1 MRTIITFII
10 TVLIISTV
18 ALPVHAL
25 TQQDVELLI
34 RAGLIPPDK
43 IATARAA
50 VAGGSVQTN
59 QRTQSTT
66 TTAASRSAAG
76 TDVAGC
82 LALTTTLSEGMNGS
96 AVTSLQQFLAK
107 AGHFT
112 AGATGYFGPVTRQA
126 VEQFQK
132 AQNIA
137 SNGTPET
144 TGFGAVGP
152 QTRSAIQRLT
162 CGGAGVHASA
172 TTSGTASG
180 AGLSTSKG
188 DFFGYDLDELLNSYN
203 ADFDYEP
210 SDDYELDFSYD
221 IDNSYD
227 LDFDYDFDFDYD
239 VDFDYDFDNEYNP
252 TFSYNPNFGA
262 EGEAPIR
269 VRFEVRATNGQY
281 IAGGFEPVAVPSRD
295 VTLRWRSENADT
307 CFLAGDFVE
316 RSITVPEQGQAQ
328 VYLVNPSYV
337 IPLDNDEG
345 KAMFGFRLTCEEDE
359 TFGDSASG
367 VLMLHIATSTDSN

>member
-1 MRTIITFII
+1 MRSLTTFII
-10 TVLIISTV
+10 TALIISTV

-50 VAGGSVQTN
+50 AGGNVQTG
-59 QRTQSTT
+59 QPRTQSTT
-66 TTAASRSAAG
+66 TSSRSAVG
-76 TDVAGC
+76 TDLAGC
-82 LALTTTLSEGMNGS
+82 LSLTSTISEGMNGS

-107 AGHFT
+107 AGYFT
-112 AGATGYFGPVTRQA
+112 AGVTGYFGPVTRQA

-132 AQNIA
+132 AEGIVL
-137 SNGTPET
+137 NGTPET

-152 QTRSAIQRLT
+152 QTRAAIQRLT
-162 CGGAGVHASA
+162 CGGSGSNASA
-172 TTSGTASG
+172 TTTGTASQT
-180 AGLSTSKG
+180 GLSTSKG
-188 DFFGYDLDELLNSYN
+188 DFFGYDLDALLDSYN
-203 ADFDYEP
+203 ADFNYEP

-221 IDNSYD
+221 LDSSYD
-227 LDFDYDFDFDYD
+227 VDFEYELDFDYDADFDFDFDSSYNP
-239 VDFDYDFDNEYNP
+239 DFD
-252 TFSYNPNFGA
+252 YNPNFGA
-262 EGEAPIR
+262 EGEAPIQ

-295 VTLRWRSENADT
+295 VLLRWTSANADA
-307 CFLAGDFVE
+307 CFLSGDFVE
-316 RSITVPEQGQAQ
+316 RNISVPERGQAQ

-337 IPLDNDEG
+337 IPLDDDEG
-345 KAMFGFRLTCEEDE
+345 KAMFGFRLTCEEDDP
-359 TFGDSASG
+359 FGDSASG